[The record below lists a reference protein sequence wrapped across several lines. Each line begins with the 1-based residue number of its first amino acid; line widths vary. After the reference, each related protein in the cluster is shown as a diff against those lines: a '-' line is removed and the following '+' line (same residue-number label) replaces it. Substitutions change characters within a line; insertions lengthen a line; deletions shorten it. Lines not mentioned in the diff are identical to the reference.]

1 MKKREIRSNPHIEK
15 RVFFLVA
22 IIYLIPVSMFK
33 YVGSLDGPQHLL
45 TSNIIAGLLSGSG
58 FYGQFFQFNPPVI
71 GNSLG
76 NYILGVLNLVLP
88 AWMAEKVLLISYLMA
103 FFYGFRYLVVSIKG
117 KADYKL
123 LVIFPFAFHT
133 LFLLGYYNYSIAIA
147 LMFFSL
153 GYLIRKDRNRKPATF
168 IILTLL
174 FTLTYYAHVV
184 VFGILLLLSAAYLS
198 FNFICERIDGN
209 KRAHVKFLK
218 RIMYYTFVVLP
229 GIVLAWFYYSMMP
242 ETARSPVS
250 VDGFNRL
257 QYLFDFD
264 LLVVFFKETGN
275 HFSRVIM
282 ISLLVAVILILITR
296 KKKPENPEM
305 PEGFV
310 KGRFDFWLFA
320 SVLLFAAFFIVPNH
334 MSLPVR
340 MAIPAVLLLIV
351 WIVIQDTRV
360 MLTVGLVVLINLMSA
375 GLRYHQIREHHH
387 LDEMIREIVAMEDH
401 IPDNTLV
408 YTMNYSDN
416 WVMYHF
422 ENYLGTEKRLVDLN
436 SPSVNEV
443 FAVNWKSSERPF
455 LFLGARNS
463 TIVSMVSN
471 KSSFYPVMVTEYVMI
486 LDYDRF
492 KNTGDSDPLAGMIR
506 RDFQEIR
513 VSPNRKVG
521 LLRFNRWPEVNQN
534 KQFILE
540 NEMAKAGIEKK
551 ARESGIP
558 FGDAL
563 LKDALWLY
571 DTSDR

>member
-1 MKKREIRSNPHIEK
+1 MKKREILTNPLIER

-22 IIYLIPVSMFK
+22 IIYLIPVGMFK

-45 TSNIIAGLLSGSG
+45 TSNIIAGLLSGSD

-76 NYILGVLNLVLP
+76 NYILGVLNLILP
-88 AWMAEKVLLISYLMA
+88 AWMAEKILLISYLMA

-133 LFLLGYYNYSIAIA
+133 LFLLGYYNYSIAVA
-147 LMFFSL
+147 FMFFSL

-184 VFGILLLLSAAYLS
+184 VFGILLLLSATYLS
-198 FNFICERIDGN
+198 YNFICERIDGN
-209 KRAHVKFLK
+209 KRALVKFLK
-218 RIMYYTFVVLP
+218 RVVYYSLAVLP
-229 GIVLAWFYYSMMP
+229 GVVLTWFYYSMMP
-242 ETARSPVS
+242 DTARSPVP
-250 VDGFNRL
+250 VDGFNRI
-257 QYLFDFD
+257 QYLLDFD

-282 ISLLVAVILILITR
+282 ISLLIAVILILITR
-296 KKKPENPEM
+296 SKKTGNPDM

-310 KGRFDFWLFA
+310 KGRFNFWLFA
-320 SVLLFAAFFIVPNH
+320 SVLLFAAFFFVPNH

-351 WIVIQDTRV
+351 WIAIQETHR
-360 MLTVGLVVLINLMSA
+360 LITLGLVVLINLMSA
-375 GLRYHQIREHHH
+375 GLRYYQMSEHHH
-387 LDEMIREIVAMEDH
+387 LDEMIREIVAMEDQ

-408 YTMNYSDN
+408 YTANYSDN

-422 ENYLGTEKRLVDLN
+422 ENYLGTEKKLVDLN

-443 FAVNWKSSERPF
+443 FAVNWKSAERPF
-455 LFLGARNS
+455 LFMGARNS
-463 TIVSMVSN
+463 INVSMVNN
-471 KSSFYPVMVTEYVMI
+471 KSGFYPVMVAEYVMI
-486 LDYDRF
+486 FDYDRF
-492 KNTGDSDPLAGMIR
+492 KKADDSDPLAELIR
-506 RDFQEIR
+506 RDFQEISI
-513 VSPNRKVG
+513 SPNRKVG
-521 LLRFNRWPEVNQN
+521 LLKFNRWSEVNQN

-540 NEMAKAGIEKK
+540 NEMAKSGIEKK
-551 ARESGIP
+551 AREFGIP
-558 FGDAL
+558 FEDAL

-571 DTSDR
+571 DTSAR

>member
-1 MKKREIRSNPHIEK
+1 MKKREILTNPLIER

-22 IIYLIPVSMFK
+22 IIYLIPVGMFK

-45 TSNIIAGLLSGSG
+45 TSNIIAGLLSGSD

-76 NYILGVLNLVLP
+76 NYILGVLNLILP
-88 AWMAEKVLLISYLMA
+88 AWMAEKILLISYLMA

-133 LFLLGYYNYSIAIA
+133 LFLLGYYNYSIAVA
-147 LMFFSL
+147 FMFFSL

-184 VFGILLLLSAAYLS
+184 VFGILLLLSATYLS
-198 FNFICERIDGN
+198 YNFICERIDGN
-209 KRAHVKFLK
+209 KRALVKFLK
-218 RIMYYTFVVLP
+218 RVVYYSLAVLP
-229 GIVLAWFYYSMMP
+229 GVVLTWFYYSMMP
-242 ETARSPVS
+242 DTARSPVS
-250 VDGFNRL
+250 VDGFNRI
-257 QYLFDFD
+257 QYLLDFD

-282 ISLLVAVILILITR
+282 ISLLIAVILILITR
-296 KKKPENPEM
+296 SKKTGNPDM

-310 KGRFDFWLFA
+310 KGRFNFWLFA
-320 SVLLFAAFFIVPNH
+320 SVLLFAAFFFVPNH

-351 WIVIQDTRV
+351 WIAIQETHR
-360 MLTVGLVVLINLMSA
+360 LITLGLVVLINLMSA
-375 GLRYHQIREHHH
+375 GLRYYQMSEHHH
-387 LDEMIREIVAMEDH
+387 LDEMIREIVAMEDQ

-408 YTMNYSDN
+408 YTANYSDN

-422 ENYLGTEKRLVDLN
+422 ENYLGTEKKLVDLN

-443 FAVNWKSSERPF
+443 FAVNWKSAERPF
-455 LFLGARNS
+455 LFMGARNS
-463 TIVSMVSN
+463 INVSMVNN
-471 KSSFYPVMVTEYVMI
+471 KSGFYPVMVAEYVLI
-486 LDYDRF
+486 FDYDRF
-492 KNTGDSDPLAGMIR
+492 KKADDSDPLAELIR
-506 RDFQEIR
+506 RDFQEISI
-513 VSPNRKVG
+513 SPNRKVG
-521 LLRFNRWPEVNQN
+521 LLKFNRWPEVNQN

-551 ARESGIP
+551 AREFGIP
-558 FGDAL
+558 FEDAL

-571 DTSDR
+571 DTSAR

>member
-1 MKKREIRSNPHIEK
+1 MKKREILTNPLIER

-22 IIYLIPVSMFK
+22 IIYLIPVGMFK

-45 TSNIIAGLLSGSG
+45 TSNIIAGLLSGSD

-76 NYILGVLNLVLP
+76 NYILGVLNLILP
-88 AWMAEKVLLISYLMA
+88 AWMAEKILLISYLMA

-133 LFLLGYYNYSIAIA
+133 LFLLGYYNYSIAVA
-147 LMFFSL
+147 FMFFSL

-184 VFGILLLLSAAYLS
+184 VFGILLLLSATYLS
-198 FNFICERIDGN
+198 YNFICERIDGN
-209 KRAHVKFLK
+209 KRALVKFLK
-218 RIMYYTFVVLP
+218 RVVYYSLAVLP
-229 GIVLAWFYYSMMP
+229 GVVLTWFYYSMMP
-242 ETARSPVS
+242 DTARSPVP
-250 VDGFNRL
+250 VDGFNRI
-257 QYLFDFD
+257 QYLLDFD

-282 ISLLVAVILILITR
+282 ISLLIAVILILITR
-296 KKKPENPEM
+296 SKKTGNPDM

-310 KGRFDFWLFA
+310 KGRFNFWLFA
-320 SVLLFAAFFIVPNH
+320 SVLLFAAFFFVPNH

-351 WIVIQDTRV
+351 WIAIQETHR
-360 MLTVGLVVLINLMSA
+360 LITLGLVVLINLMSA
-375 GLRYHQIREHHH
+375 GLRYYQMSEHHH
-387 LDEMIREIVAMEDH
+387 LDEMIREIVAMEDQ

-408 YTMNYSDN
+408 YTANYSDN

-422 ENYLGTEKRLVDLN
+422 ENYLGTEKKLVDLN

-443 FAVNWKSSERPF
+443 FAVNWKSAERPF
-455 LFLGARNS
+455 LFMGARNS
-463 TIVSMVSN
+463 INVSMVNN
-471 KSSFYPVMVTEYVMI
+471 KSGFYPVMVAEYVMI
-486 LDYDRF
+486 FDYDRF
-492 KNTGDSDPLAGMIR
+492 KKADDSDPLAELIR
-506 RDFQEIR
+506 RDFQEISI
-513 VSPNRKVG
+513 SPNRKVG
-521 LLRFNRWPEVNQN
+521 LLKFNRWPEVNQN

-551 ARESGIP
+551 AREFGIP
-558 FGDAL
+558 FEDAL

-571 DTSDR
+571 DTSAR